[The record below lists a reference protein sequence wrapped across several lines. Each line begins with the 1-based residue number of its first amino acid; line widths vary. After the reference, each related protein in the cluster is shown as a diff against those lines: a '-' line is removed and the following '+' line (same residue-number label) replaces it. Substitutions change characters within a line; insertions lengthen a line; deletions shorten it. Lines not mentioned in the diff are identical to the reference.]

1 MVKDK
6 KSERP
11 VQNLAIQPVAPAAGP
26 DMEQIFREH
35 ASRVMSA
42 AYRVTGSAQDAEDV
56 LQTVFMR
63 LVRREGT
70 VQLEGNP
77 AAYLHR
83 AAVNAAVD
91 LVRSRKAS
99 RATPLEDA
107 AGSLAAPETGAA
119 DRKLASGELRD
130 EVRKALAS
138 LSPRASETF
147 VLRYFEGYDNHEIAR
162 MQGSSRSTVAVILHR
177 ARQRVREVIRPYVG
191 EEQ

>member
-1 MVKDK
+1 MVKDEN
-6 KSERP
+6 SERP
-11 VQNLAIQPVAPAAGP
+11 VQNLATRPVTPAAGP

-35 ASRVMSA
+35 ATRVMSA

-56 LQTVFMR
+56 LQTIFLR
-63 LVRREGT
+63 LVRSEGAAR
-70 VQLEGNP
+70 LEGNP

-91 LVRSRKAS
+91 LVRSRRAS

-107 AGSLAAPETGAA
+107 GGTLAAPETGAA

-130 EVRKALAS
+130 EVRKALAG

-177 ARQRVREVIRPYVG
+177 ARQRVREAIRPYVG
-191 EEQ
+191 DES

>member
-6 KSERP
+6 NSERP
-11 VQNLAIQPVAPAAGP
+11 VQNLATQPVAPATGP
-26 DMEQIFREH
+26 DMEQVFREH
-35 ASRVMSA
+35 ATRVMSA

-70 VQLEGNP
+70 VRLEGNP

-91 LVRSRKAS
+91 LVRSRRAS

-107 AGSLAAPETGAA
+107 AGKLAAPETGAA

-130 EVRKALAS
+130 EVRKALAG

-177 ARQRVREVIRPYVG
+177 ARQRVREVISPYVG